1 MAFGFRIFGVNSI
14 SMQNKPFTYLFYIQY
29 LGLRYHGWQKQ
40 PGLKTIQGKLEKVI
54 RYVLGHENFTIL
66 SAGRTDS
73 GVSCHRGAFELFNT
87 ADIELAFFIQQV
99 NENLPDDIR
108 LLEGKRVSLDF
119 NIIQDVVAK
128 EYRYYFVIG
137 ENFHPFAAGNLT
149 YFQGEVDIE
158 KIKSSADIFVGEHDF
173 RRFCAK
179 QKQSD
184 NYCRQ
189 IFESEILEDK
199 LILADGTQLKRCCYR
214 VKGKGFL
221 MHQVRLMMGSLL
233 EVGKG
238 IITIA
243 DIQEAL
249 KSQETSPLSGK
260 VPANG
265 LVLYDLEFGS

>member
-1 MAFGFRIFGVNSI
+1 
-14 SMQNKPFTYLFYIQY
+14 MQTRPFTYLFYIQY

-54 RYVLGHENFTIL
+54 RYVLGHEDFTIL
-66 SAGRTDS
+66 CAGRTDS

-87 ADIELAFFIQQV
+87 ADVELAFFIQQV

-119 NIIQDVVAK
+119 NIIQDVAAK
-128 EYRYYFVIG
+128 EYRYYFATG
-137 ENFHPFAAGNLT
+137 EKFHPFAAGNLAFFT
-149 YFQGEVDIE
+149 GEVDIE
-158 KIKSSADIFVGEHDF
+158 LMRRSSGIFVGEHDF

-184 NYCRQ
+184 NYRRQ
-189 IFESEILEDK
+189 IFESGILEDR
-199 LILADGTQLKRCCYR
+199 LMMADGSELKRYCYR

-233 EVGKG
+233 ALGRGE
-238 IITIA
+238 ISEIE
-243 DIQEAL
+243 IQEAL
-249 KSQETSPLSGK
+249 KSQQTSPLCGK

-265 LVLYDLEFGS
+265 LVLYEVFFTS

>member
-1 MAFGFRIFGVNSI
+1 
-14 SMQNKPFTYLFYIQY
+14 MQSRPFTYLFYIQY

-40 PGLKTIQGKLEKVI
+40 PGLKTIQGKLEKVF
-54 RYVLGHENFTIL
+54 RYVLGHEDFTIL

-73 GVSCHRGAFELFNT
+73 GVSCHRGAFELFQI
-87 ADIELAFFIQQV
+87 AEIDLEDFINQV

-119 NIIQDVVAK
+119 NIIQDVIAK
-128 EYRYYFVIG
+128 EYRYYFSTR
-137 ENFHPFAAGNLT
+137 EKFHPFAAGNLT
-149 YFQGEVDIE
+149 YFIGELDIDLM
-158 KIKSSADIFVGEHDF
+158 KAAADIFVGEHDF

-184 NYCRQ
+184 NYRRQ
-189 IFESEILEDK
+189 IFESEILEDN
-199 LILADGTQLKRCCYR
+199 LLLTDGSSLKRYCYR

-233 EVGKG
+233 G
-238 IITIA
+238 IGRGEITENNIL
-243 DIQEAL
+243 EAFQ
-249 KSQETSPLSGK
+249 SQDQSPFCGK

-265 LVLYDLEFGS
+265 LVLYGVEFDK

>member
-1 MAFGFRIFGVNSI
+1 
-14 SMQNKPFTYLFYIQY
+14 MQNKPFTYLFYIQY

-40 PGLKTIQGKLEKVI
+40 PGLKTVQGKLEKVF
-54 RYVLGHENFTIL
+54 RYVLGHEEFNIL

-73 GVSCHRGAFELFNT
+73 GVSCHRGAFELFNI
-87 ADIELAFFIQQV
+87 AEIDLPSFIDQV

-108 LLEGKRVSLDF
+108 LLQGKRVSLDF
-119 NIIQDVVAK
+119 NIIQDVTAK
-128 EYRYYFVIG
+128 EYRYYFSTG
-137 ENFHPFAAGNLT
+137 EKFHPFAAGNLT
-149 YFQGEVDIE
+149 YFTGELDIDSM
-158 KIKSSADIFVGEHDF
+158 KAAADIFVGEHDF

-184 NYCRQ
+184 NYHRQ
-189 IFESEILEDK
+189 IFESEILEDS
-199 LILADGTQLKRCCYR
+199 LILTDGSSLKRYCYR

-238 IITIA
+238 IFTIS
-243 DIQEAL
+243 DIQEVL

-260 VPANG
+260 VSANG
-265 LVLYDLEFGS
+265 LVLYDVEF

>member
-1 MAFGFRIFGVNSI
+1 
-14 SMQNKPFTYLFYIQY
+14 MQNKPFTYLFYIQY
-29 LGLRYHGWQKQ
+29 LGLRFHGWQKQ
-40 PGLKTIQGKLEKVI
+40 PGLKTIQGKLEKVV
-54 RYVLGHENFTIL
+54 RYVLGHEDFTIL

-87 ADIELAFFIQQV
+87 ADIELALFIHQV

-119 NIIQDVVAK
+119 NIIQDVIAK
-128 EYRYYFVIG
+128 EYRFYFSTG
-137 ENFHPFAAGNLT
+137 EKFHPFAAGNLT
-149 YFQGEVDIE
+149 YFSGEFDIDSM
-158 KIKSSADIFVGEHDF
+158 KAAADIFVGEHDF

-184 NYCRQ
+184 NYRRQ

-199 LILADGTQLKRCCYR
+199 LILTDGTQLKRYCYR

-221 MHQVRLMMGSLL
+221 MHQVRLIMGSLL
-233 EVGKG
+233 EIGKG
-238 IITIA
+238 IINKG
-243 DIQEAL
+243 DIEEAL

-265 LVLYDLEFGS
+265 LVLHDVEFGS

>member
-1 MAFGFRIFGVNSI
+1 
-14 SMQNKPFTYLFYIQY
+14 MQNKPFTYLFYIQY

-40 PGLKTIQGKLEKVI
+40 PGLKTVQGKLEKVF
-54 RYVLGHENFTIL
+54 RYVLGHEEFNIL

-73 GVSCHRGAFELFNT
+73 GVSCHRGAFELFNI
-87 ADIELAFFIQQV
+87 AEIDLPSFIDQV

-108 LLEGKRVSLDF
+108 LLQGKRVSLDF
-119 NIIQDVVAK
+119 NIIQDVTAK
-128 EYRYYFVIG
+128 EYRYYFSTG
-137 ENFHPFAAGNLT
+137 EKFHPFAAGNLT
-149 YFQGEVDIE
+149 YFTGELDIDSM
-158 KIKSSADIFVGEHDF
+158 KAAADIFVGEHDF

-184 NYCRQ
+184 NYHRQ
-189 IFESEILEDK
+189 IFESEILEDS
-199 LILADGTQLKRCCYR
+199 LILTDGSSLKRYCYR

-238 IITIA
+238 IFTIS

-260 VPANG
+260 VSANG
-265 LVLYDLEFGS
+265 LVLYGVEF

>member
-1 MAFGFRIFGVNSI
+1 
-14 SMQNKPFTYLFYIQY
+14 MQSRPFTYLFYIQY

-40 PGLKTIQGKLEKVI
+40 PGLKTIQGKLEKVV
-54 RYVLGHENFTIL
+54 RYILGHEDFTIL

-73 GVSCHRGAFELFNT
+73 GVSCHRGAFELFNI
-87 ADIELAFFIQQV
+87 AEIDLPSFIDQV

-119 NIIQDVVAK
+119 NIIQDVSAK
-128 EYRYYFVIG
+128 EYRYYFTAG
-137 ENFHPFAAGNLT
+137 EKFHPFAAGNLT
-149 YFQGEVDIE
+149 YFTGELNIDSM
-158 KIKSSADIFVGEHDF
+158 KAAADIFVGEHDF

-184 NYCRQ
+184 NYRRE
-189 IFESEILEDK
+189 IFESEILEDS
-199 LILADGTQLKRCCYR
+199 LILADGSEVSRYSYR

-249 KSQETSPLSGK
+249 KSHETSPLSGK
-260 VPANG
+260 VSANG
-265 LVLYDLEFGS
+265 LVLYDVEF

>member
-1 MAFGFRIFGVNSI
+1 
-14 SMQNKPFTYLFYIQY
+14 MQSRPFTYLFYIQY

-40 PGLKTIQGKLEKVI
+40 PGLKTIQGKLEKVF
-54 RYVLGHENFTIL
+54 RYVLGHEDFTIL

-73 GVSCHRGAFELFNT
+73 GVSCHRGAFELFQI
-87 ADIELAFFIQQV
+87 AEIDLEDFINQV

-119 NIIQDVVAK
+119 NIIQDVIAK
-128 EYRYYFVIG
+128 EYRYYFSTG
-137 ENFHPFAAGNLT
+137 EKFHPFAAGNLT
-149 YFQGEVDIE
+149 YFIGELDIDLM
-158 KIKSSADIFVGEHDF
+158 KAAAAVFVGEHDF

-184 NYCRQ
+184 NYRRQ
-189 IFESEILEDK
+189 IFESEILEDS
-199 LILADGTQLKRCCYR
+199 LILTDGSEVSRYCYR

-233 EVGKG
+233 G
-238 IITIA
+238 IGRGEITEN
-243 DIQEAL
+243 DILEAFQ
-249 KSQETSPLSGK
+249 SQDQSPFCCK

-265 LVLYDLEFGS
+265 LVLCGVEFDK